1 MKRIDRIRKHL
12 PNALTVFRM
21 LCAFALLL
29 FRPLSLWF
37 LLIYAI
43 AGLTDLLDG
52 FFARRFH
59 AESSFGARLDSA
71 ADFLLCAVLI
81 FVFLP
86 YYHWPLW
93 IVLWIAGI
101 GLIRMM
107 AALVCFFRFRTF
119 AFLHTYSNK
128 VTGILLFLFPFLL
141 WLFNL
146 NITGILLCSVASL
159 SALEELLIQL
169 SSPTLNLNRVSLF
182 SRQAKTP
189 NIQ

>member
-1 MKRIDRIRKHL
+1 MFS
-12 PNALTVFRM
+12 A
-21 LCAFALLL
+21 CALLL

-37 LLIYAI
+37 LLVYAM

-59 AESSFGARLDSA
+59 AESSVGARLDSA
-71 ADFLLCAVLI
+71 ADFLLCAALLFVL
-81 FVFLP
+81 LP

-101 GLIRMM
+101 GFLRIM

-128 VTGILLFLFPFLL
+128 ATGILLFLFPFLL

-146 NITGILLCSVASL
+146 NITSILLCSVASL
-159 SALEELLIQL
+159 SALEEFLIQL
-169 SSPTLNLNRVSLF
+169 SSATLNLNRVSLF

>member
-59 AESSFGARLDSA
+59 VENSVGARLYSA
-71 ADFLLCAVLI
+71 ADFLLCAVLS
-81 FVFLP
+81 VAFLP

-93 IVLWIAGI
+93 IILWIAGI
-101 GLIRMM
+101 GSIRIL
-107 AALVCFFRFRTF
+107 AWLVCLFRFRTI

-128 VTGILLFLFPFLL
+128 ATGMLLYLFPFLL

-146 NITGILLCSVASL
+146 NIASILLCSVASL

-169 SSPTLNLNRVSLF
+169 SSPTINLNRVSLF
-182 SRQAKTP
+182 SR
-189 NIQ
+189 

>member
-37 LLIYAI
+37 LIIYTI

-59 AESSFGARLDSA
+59 VESSVGARLDSA
-71 ADFLLCAVLI
+71 ADFLLCAVL
-81 FVFLP
+81 FSAFLP

-93 IVLWIAGI
+93 IILWIAGI
-101 GLIRMM
+101 GSIRIL
-107 AALVCFFRFRTF
+107 AGLVCLFRFRTI

-128 VTGILLFLFPFLL
+128 TTGMLLYLFPFLL

-146 NITGILLCSVASL
+146 NITSILLCSVASL

-169 SSPTLNLNRVSLF
+169 SSPTINLNRVSLF

>member
-1 MKRIDRIRKHL
+1 MKKQI
-12 PNALTVFRM
+12 PNLLTFTRM

-37 LLIYAI
+37 LLIYAM

-59 AESSFGARLDSA
+59 AESSVGARLDSA
-71 ADFLLCAVLI
+71 ADFLLCVALI

-101 GLIRMM
+101 GFLRIM

-128 VTGILLFLFPFLL
+128 ATGILLFLFPFLL

-146 NITGILLCSVASL
+146 NITSILLCTVASL
-159 SALEELLIQL
+159 SALEELLLQL
-169 SSPTLNLNRVSLF
+169 TSKTLDLDRESIF
-182 SRQAKTP
+182 IKAKTP